1 MINGRIIIASVNA
14 PDSMEYPQCS
24 VVAKNSSPNRP
35 YTIEGM
41 PERVSAV
48 IRMIP
53 TILPVL
59 LAYSTRKMAA
69 NTPIGTAI
77 SREITVI
84 SSVFTIAGSTELFS
98 LLYSSAK
105 RSGVMLPTP
114 LIRINAT
121 KNISTAIARREAA
134 QVAPVRTEERMLFL

>member
-59 LAYSTRKMAA
+59 DVYKRQGCGCRFILSNSGNGK
-69 NTPIGTAI
+69 
-77 SREITVI
+77 
-84 SSVFTIAGSTELFS
+84 AG
-98 LLYSSAK
+98 
-105 RSGVMLPTP
+105 
-114 LIRINAT
+114 
-121 KNISTAIARREAA
+121 
-134 QVAPVRTEERMLFL
+134 